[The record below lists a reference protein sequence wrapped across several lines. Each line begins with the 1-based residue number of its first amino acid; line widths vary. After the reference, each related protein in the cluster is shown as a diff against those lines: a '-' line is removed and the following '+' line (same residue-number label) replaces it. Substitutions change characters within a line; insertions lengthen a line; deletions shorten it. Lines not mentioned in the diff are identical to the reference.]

1 MTSRPSP
8 GPNMTATT
16 QPHLPTD
23 TERNQRADGEP
34 QPTRLWSKILLAVG
48 LTAGAVLWSYA
59 LFGPRSPAP
68 GTMDDQR
75 FGRAAEPICAR
86 TTEAVDAL
94 PPAHLTT
101 DPLERADVLDEAN
114 ALLVAQVDEL
124 ETLVPLTPAGSED
137 RRRVD
142 EWIAD
147 WNTYLDDRLEYPDS
161 LRADRDARFRETE
174 KAGDHMSEALEGF
187 AVKNSMPSCA
197 PTGDL
202 G

>member
-1 MTSRPSP
+1 M
-8 GPNMTATT
+8 
-16 QPHLPTD
+16 
-23 TERNQRADGEP
+23 
-34 QPTRLWSKILLAVG
+34 LALG
-48 LTAGAVLWSYA
+48 LTAGRGAVGLRPLRA
-59 LFGPRSPAP
+59 PLRPRRGPWTTRPSAWRPSPSAHARP
-68 GTMDDQR
+68 R
-75 FGRAAEPICAR
+75 PI
-86 TTEAVDAL
+86 DAL

-124 ETLVPLTPAGSED
+124 EALVPLTPPAARIGAGSTSGSPTGTPTS
-137 RRRVD
+137 
-142 EWIAD
+142 A
-147 WNTYLDDRLEYPDS
+147 TASAYPDA

-174 KAGDHMSEALEGF
+174 KAGDHISEALEGF